1 MKKILK
7 FLKNIL
13 EFLFPSISLRK
24 ANKKLEKTNEKIDK
38 STNDVCLMENDV
50 TLEALEKQY
59 NDTFETKGIIEGK
72 AKTNLVTITIAITLI
87 MGSFDLLSIISDK
100 YDSVL
105 ITWAVFIM
113 FFSAV
118 LYLFW
123 SGVLALKT
131 LLKENKMDNISLES
145 LSLKDDESKQ
155 EYYKCIR
162 KNSNNNIK
170 RNNIVFVSYQCIRN
184 AIICVIIVFI
194 LIAIPFNTSKQ
205 LNQEFVDNQNQ
216 IYYSDNALS
225 YVNSSEKMQIVSE
238 LINNDLLELEEDL
251 NYEYRTFI
259 NEKYQ
264 ILIKYKML
272 EDKIIVELVE
282 PFVVVQTIQ

>member
-1 MKKILK
+1 MKK
-7 FLKNIL
+7 FLMNIL

-105 ITWAVFIM
+105 ITWAVFII

-184 AIICVIIVFI
+184 AIICVMIMFI
-194 LIAIPFNTSKQ
+194 LIAIPFNTPNQ

-216 IYYSDNALS
+216 IYYSDNALN

-238 LINNDLLELEEDL
+238 LIKNDLLGLEEDL

-264 ILIKYKML
+264 ILIKYKKI

-282 PFVVVQTIQ
+282 PFVEVQTIR

>member
-1 MKKILK
+1 MKK

-105 ITWAVFIM
+105 ITWAVFII
-113 FFSAV
+113 FFS
-118 LYLFW
+118 
-123 SGVLALKT
+123 
-131 LLKENKMDNISLES
+131 DI
-145 LSLKDDESKQ
+145 
-155 EYYKCIR
+155 
-162 KNSNNNIK
+162 
-170 RNNIVFVSYQCIRN
+170 
-184 AIICVIIVFI
+184 
-194 LIAIPFNTSKQ
+194 
-205 LNQEFVDNQNQ
+205 
-216 IYYSDNALS
+216 
-225 YVNSSEKMQIVSE
+225 
-238 LINNDLLELEEDL
+238 
-251 NYEYRTFI
+251 
-259 NEKYQ
+259 
-264 ILIKYKML
+264 
-272 EDKIIVELVE
+272 
-282 PFVVVQTIQ
+282 

>member
-1 MKKILK
+1 MKK

-105 ITWAVFIM
+105 ITWAVFII

-184 AIICVIIVFI
+184 AIICVMIMFI
-194 LIAIPFNTSKQ
+194 LIAIPLNTPNQ

-216 IYYSDNALS
+216 IYYSDNALN

-238 LINNDLLELEEDL
+238 LINNDLLGLEEDL

-264 ILIKYKML
+264 ILIKYKKI

-282 PFVVVQTIQ
+282 PFVEVQTIR

>member
-7 FLKNIL
+7 LLKYIL
-13 EFLFPSISLRK
+13 EFLFPSIPLRK
-24 ANKKLEKTNEKIDK
+24 ANKKIEQSN
-38 STNDVCLMENDV
+38 NDVCLVEKEV

-59 NDTFETKGIIEGK
+59 NDTFETKSIIEGK

-87 MGSFDLLSIISDK
+87 MGSFDLLSSINDK
-100 YDSVL
+100 YDNVL
-105 ITWAVFIM
+105 INWAVFII

-184 AIICVIIVFI
+184 AIICVMIMFI
-194 LIAIPFNTSKQ
+194 LIAIPFNTPNQ
-205 LNQEFVDNQNQ
+205 LNQEFADNQNQ
-216 IYYSDNALS
+216 IYYSDNALN
-225 YVNSSEKMQIVSE
+225 YVHSSEKMQIVSE
-238 LINNDLLELEEDL
+238 LINNDLLGLEEDL

-264 ILIKYKML
+264 ILIKYKKI

-282 PFVVVQTIQ
+282 PFVEVQTIR

>member
-7 FLKNIL
+7 LLKYIL
-13 EFLFPSISLRK
+13 EFLFPSIPLRK
-24 ANKKLEKTNEKIDK
+24 ANKKIEQSN
-38 STNDVCLMENDV
+38 NDVCLVEKEV

-59 NDTFETKGIIEGK
+59 NDTFETKSIIEGK

-87 MGSFDLLSIISDK
+87 MGSFDLLSSINDK
-100 YDSVL
+100 YDNVL
-105 ITWAVFIM
+105 INWAVFII

-155 EYYKCIR
+155 EYYKCIK
-162 KNSNNNIK
+162 KNSNNNIR

-184 AIICVIIVFI
+184 AIICVMIMFI
-194 LIAIPFNTSKQ
+194 LIAIPFNTPNQ

-216 IYYSDNALS
+216 IYYSDNALN

-238 LINNDLLELEEDL
+238 LINNDLLGLEEDL

-264 ILIKYKML
+264 ILIKYKKI

-282 PFVVVQTIQ
+282 PFVEVQIIR

>member
-7 FLKNIL
+7 LLNYIL
-13 EFLFPSISLRK
+13 EFLFPSIPLRK
-24 ANKKLEKTNEKIDK
+24 ANKKIEQSN
-38 STNDVCLMENDV
+38 NDVCLVEKEV

-59 NDTFETKGIIEGK
+59 NDTFETKSIIEGK

-87 MGSFDLLSIISDK
+87 MGSFDLLSSINNK
-100 YDSVL
+100 YNNVL
-105 ITWAVFIM
+105 INWAVFII

-155 EYYKCIR
+155 EYYKCIK

-184 AIICVIIVFI
+184 AIICVMIMFI
-194 LIAIPFNTSKQ
+194 LIAIPFNTPNQ

-216 IYYSDNALS
+216 IYYSDNALN

-238 LINNDLLELEEDL
+238 LINNDLLGLEEDL

-264 ILIKYKML
+264 ILIKYKKI

-282 PFVVVQTIQ
+282 PFVEVQTIR